1 MSLSLIQNDLIDIA
15 YKKLK
20 QMIYYEKTHLFLRK
34 RLAEF
39 ECANDFDDR
48 LANLKRVIF
57 SDDPS
62 SSEAFKD
69 WLNGIEF
76 ALIPKGVKT
85 DNIPDQNEGTFV
97 TNVTSQENYEI
108 EKVNYIFDGPIELHL
123 ISVLWLMTQG
133 QKLDGSLSDNCM
145 GSRLHPLV
153 GDDDD
158 HSAHLFKKYHELYS
172 KWRDDGIKK
181 ARDLL
186 INDGS
191 SVCIIALDLQ
201 EYYYRVQID
210 WEKLET
216 KLKRRRTNEKK
227 GSIFDYI
234 HQRQNLGERLFECV
248 KSTCNFYHNLIS
260 ETLSIT
266 HPDLPDTAT
275 CLPIGLCA
283 SPLIAN
289 WYLEE
294 FDSAILNKVRPA
306 YYGRYVD
313 DILLVITSESQ
324 FASERDPIKVI
335 LNEVLVNNGI
345 LKWHESELRYEL
357 CSKPGLYLQ
366 RKKCIVQ
373 FFDANHS
380 IAGLEKFKKEIEENA
395 SDFALLP
402 VEGDDSPVEQ
412 VAYDLLYDG
421 SANKLRS
428 VKEIAENRW
437 ELAKHLTKQTQL
449 YLVADSG
456 FSAQMQSELFKF
468 FKGKNAI
475 DYWDM
480 WERVIAFLVIS
491 ENTNAALEFTELVS
505 TEVKKIKFFDKKINP
520 LLRKTLSEHLKIS
533 YEICLATKFSNI
545 NLVTSN
551 SQNNIWRRSNLIRHH
566 LVSIPLLNYTS
577 FNGDLTSPQEVV
589 EVELNQKSISLSPRF
604 IHFDECLGFIN
615 SGFSIFTDNDW
626 INEADKLYSQFHGS
640 KIEDVTIEIMNN
652 APEPTI

>member
-201 EYYYRVQID
+201 EYY
-210 WEKLET
+210 
-216 KLKRRRTNEKK
+216 
-227 GSIFDYI
+227 
-234 HQRQNLGERLFECV
+234 
-248 KSTCNFYHNLIS
+248 
-260 ETLSIT
+260 
-266 HPDLPDTAT
+266 
-275 CLPIGLCA
+275 
-283 SPLIAN
+283 
-289 WYLEE
+289 
-294 FDSAILNKVRPA
+294 
-306 YYGRYVD
+306 
-313 DILLVITSESQ
+313 
-324 FASERDPIKVI
+324 
-335 LNEVLVNNGI
+335 
-345 LKWHESELRYEL
+345 
-357 CSKPGLYLQ
+357 
-366 RKKCIVQ
+366 
-373 FFDANHS
+373 
-380 IAGLEKFKKEIEENA
+380 
-395 SDFALLP
+395 
-402 VEGDDSPVEQ
+402 
-412 VAYDLLYDG
+412 
-421 SANKLRS
+421 
-428 VKEIAENRW
+428 
-437 ELAKHLTKQTQL
+437 
-449 YLVADSG
+449 
-456 FSAQMQSELFKF
+456 
-468 FKGKNAI
+468 
-475 DYWDM
+475 
-480 WERVIAFLVIS
+480 
-491 ENTNAALEFTELVS
+491 
-505 TEVKKIKFFDKKINP
+505 
-520 LLRKTLSEHLKIS
+520 
-533 YEICLATKFSNI
+533 
-545 NLVTSN
+545 
-551 SQNNIWRRSNLIRHH
+551 
-566 LVSIPLLNYTS
+566 
-577 FNGDLTSPQEVV
+577 
-589 EVELNQKSISLSPRF
+589 
-604 IHFDECLGFIN
+604 
-615 SGFSIFTDNDW
+615 
-626 INEADKLYSQFHGS
+626 
-640 KIEDVTIEIMNN
+640 
-652 APEPTI
+652 